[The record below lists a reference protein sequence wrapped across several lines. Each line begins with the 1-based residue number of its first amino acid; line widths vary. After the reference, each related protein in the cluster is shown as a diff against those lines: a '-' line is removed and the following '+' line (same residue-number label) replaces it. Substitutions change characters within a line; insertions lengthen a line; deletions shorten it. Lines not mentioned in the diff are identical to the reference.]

1 MTAKNRDNE
10 KKNHRN
16 MQVENENNDEQ
27 PETREAEEEEMAVE
41 RLGSEIEALQNELEQ
56 LRKDAEESRDHYLRV
71 LADFDNFRKRQREE
85 VARRICIAREEIL
98 LKLLPIIENFQRALE
113 SAEAQHSYESLVE
126 GVSLT
131 LRQMLDLLEKE
142 GVQPI
147 EAVGQQ
153 FNPELHEAVTR
164 TETDEYP
171 EGTIL
176 EEYERGYIIDGKVL
190 RPSRVRVAVR
200 PETGNQQQV

>member
-1 MTAKNRDNE
+1 MTAKNRND
-10 KKNHRN
+10 KDKNHK
-16 MQVENENNDEQ
+16 MQVENNDEQ
-27 PETREAEEEEMAVE
+27 PETRKAEEEEEMAVE
-41 RLGSEIEALQNELEQ
+41 RLGLEIEALQNELEQ

-85 VARRICIAREEIL
+85 VSRRICIAREEIF

-131 LRQMLDLLEKE
+131 LRQMLELLEKE
-142 GVQPI
+142 GVRPI
-147 EAVGQQ
+147 EALGQQ

-176 EEYERGYIIDGKVL
+176 EEYERGYTIDGKVL
-190 RPSRVRVAVR
+190 RPSRVRVAVA
-200 PETGNQQQV
+200 PETEEQQQA

>member
-1 MTAKNRDNE
+1 MTAKNLND
-10 KKNHRN
+10 KDKNHKTE
-16 MQVENENNDEQ
+16 VENNNEQ
-27 PETREAEEEEMAVE
+27 PEICKAEEEEEMAVE
-41 RLGSEIEALQNELEQ
+41 RLGSEIEALQHELEQ

-85 VARRICIAREEIL
+85 VSRRICIAREEIF

-131 LRQMLDLLEKE
+131 LRQMLELLEKE
-142 GVQPI
+142 GVRPI
-147 EAVGQQ
+147 EALGQQ
-153 FNPELHEAVTR
+153 FNPELHEAMTR
-164 TETDEYP
+164 TETDECP

-176 EEYERGYIIDGKVL
+176 EEYERGYTIDGKVL
-190 RPSRVRVAVR
+190 RPSRVRVAVS
-200 PETGNQQQV
+200 PKTEEQQQV

>member
-1 MTAKNRDNE
+1 MTAKNLND
-10 KKNHRN
+10 KDKNHKTE
-16 MQVENENNDEQ
+16 VENNDEQ
-27 PETREAEEEEMAVE
+27 PEICKAEEEEEMAVE
-41 RLGSEIEALQNELEQ
+41 RLGLEIEALQNELEQ

-85 VARRICIAREEIL
+85 VSRRICIAREEIF

-131 LRQMLDLLEKE
+131 LRQMLELLEKE
-142 GVQPI
+142 GVRPI
-147 EAVGQQ
+147 ESLGQQ

-164 TETDEYP
+164 TETDECP

-176 EEYERGYIIDGKVL
+176 EEYERGYTIDGKVL
-190 RPSRVRVAVR
+190 RPSRVRVAVS
-200 PETGNQQQV
+200 PKTEEQQQV

>member
-1 MTAKNRDNE
+1 MAARKHN
-10 KKNHRN
+10 
-16 MQVENENNDEQ
+16 
-27 PETREAEEEEMAVE
+27 EEEKQVHKVRVE
-41 RLGSEIEALQNELEQ
+41 SEVSPESAEQEAGQADDELAAEQLTSEIQALQGELDQ
-56 LRKDAEESRDHYLRV
+56 LRKDAEDSRDHYLRV

-85 VARRICIAREEIL
+85 VARRISIAREEL
-98 LKLLPIIENFQRALE
+98 LCKLLPIVDNFQRALQ

-131 LRQMLDLLEKE
+131 MRQISEMLTME

-153 FNPELHEAVTR
+153 FDPELHEAMMR

-171 EGTIL
+171 EGTVI
-176 EEYERGYIIDGKVL
+176 EEFERGYMLDGKVL
-190 RPSRVRVAVR
+190 RPSRVRVAV
-200 PETGNQQQV
+200 PA